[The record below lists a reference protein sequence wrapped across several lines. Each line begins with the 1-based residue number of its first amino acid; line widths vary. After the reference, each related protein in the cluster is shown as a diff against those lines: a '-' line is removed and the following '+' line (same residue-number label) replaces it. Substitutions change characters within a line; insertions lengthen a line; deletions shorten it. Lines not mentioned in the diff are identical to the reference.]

1 MTLHIK
7 RKKGRKEI
15 QTLII
20 RQVKR
25 YYFDAIVSDDD
36 ENFIPVLRYIVED
49 EDEDVI
55 MHFINVQRM
64 IYFKENEENENN
76 N

>member
-7 RKKGRKEI
+7 RKKGREEI

-20 RQVKR
+20 CRVKR

-49 EDEDVI
+49 EDDI

-64 IYFKENEENENN
+64 IYFKENEEDENN